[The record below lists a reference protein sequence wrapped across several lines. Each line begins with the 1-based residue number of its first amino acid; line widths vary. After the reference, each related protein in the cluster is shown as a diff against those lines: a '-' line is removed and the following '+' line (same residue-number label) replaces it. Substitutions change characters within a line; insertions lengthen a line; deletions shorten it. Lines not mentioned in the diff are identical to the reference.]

1 MNIQDYKYKIELHAH
16 TSPVSGCS
24 SIKPER
30 MVEII
35 KELGCDAVV
44 ITNHCRT
51 GSDKNFAEHYL
62 NDYRRTKEAG
72 EKCGVNVILG
82 MELYASGD
90 DRLVYGI
97 DEEFV
102 KNTVE
107 MPEESYREIYKK
119 LKNDKNFFAIA
130 HPFRGSW
137 RDLEDDC
144 IDAVE
149 VFNLHPGHNSKV
161 GLAARYAK
169 THDIKRVICGS
180 DLHDE
185 PHQGM
190 ALLRTKTLPKDSFEL
205 AQILKSGDYLF
216 DISGNIVIPYNFQG
230 EL

>member
-1 MNIQDYKYKIELHAH
+1 MSIQDYKYKIELHAH

-35 KELGCDAVV
+35 KEIGCDAVV
-44 ITNHCRT
+44 ITNHCAT
-51 GSDKNFAEHYL
+51 GRDDEFVDRYL
-62 NDYRRTKEAG
+62 NDYHLTKAAG
-72 EKCGVNVILG
+72 DKCGVKVILG
-82 MELYASGD
+82 MELYASGND
-90 DRLVYGI
+90 NLIYGV

-102 KNTVE
+102 RTVVT
-107 MPEESYREIYKK
+107 MPEASYREVYTKFK
-119 LKNDKNFFAIA
+119 TDKNFFAHA
-130 HPFRGSW
+130 HPFRSPW

-144 IDAVE
+144 LDGIE

-161 GLAARYAK
+161 GLAAKYVKLHNINRA
-169 THDIKRVICGS
+169 ICGS

-185 PHQGM
+185 PNQGM
-190 ALLRTKTLPKDSFEL
+190 ALLRTKTLPEDSFEL
-205 AQILKSGDYLF
+205 AEILNSGDYLF